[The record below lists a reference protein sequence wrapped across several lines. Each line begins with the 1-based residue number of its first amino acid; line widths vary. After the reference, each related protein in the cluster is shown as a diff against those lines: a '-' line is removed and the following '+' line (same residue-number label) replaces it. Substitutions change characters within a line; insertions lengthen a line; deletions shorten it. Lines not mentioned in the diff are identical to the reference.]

1 MDSTIYESR
10 HTLRHVMVTLETQ
23 VYRSVERRSGTL
35 IFLIKKLA
43 FLIQCLLCLTIFEY
57 KFMLKIKETAC
68 RYILKLEHIS
78 QG

>member
-10 HTLRHVMVTLETQ
+10 HTLHVMMTLESQ
-23 VYRSVERRSGTL
+23 VYRRVERRSGTL

-43 FLIQCLLCLTIFEY
+43 FHIQCLSCLTIFEY
-57 KFMLKIKETAC
+57 KFMLKIKKTAC
-68 RYILKLEHIS
+68 RYILKLEHIN